1 MSQQQFLDLQEESN
15 ELIDFLTA
23 EKTTLAESLKEAEDK
38 VKLPKWCRDLFLIFI
53 SLQIVL
59 LIAQMESKDKD
70 IERQQDECRHLVKL
84 SEQRR

>member
-38 VKLPKWCRDLFLIFI
+38 VKLSKWCIAKILIFI